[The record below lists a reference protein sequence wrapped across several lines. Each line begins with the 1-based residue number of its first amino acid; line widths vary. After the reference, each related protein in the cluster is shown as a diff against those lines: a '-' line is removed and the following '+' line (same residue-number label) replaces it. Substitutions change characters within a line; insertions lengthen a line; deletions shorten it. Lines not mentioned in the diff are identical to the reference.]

1 MIPKTQL
8 GLLVGALLALGCTGV
23 ASTTPETPAP
33 VGVCGAQLAAHY
45 RCSAGRGGDC
55 SRESSEVAACRLAEV
70 DAARSD
76 AERFDRA
83 SLLFWD
89 GGEIYGENDQR
100 EQAKAQ
106 LMSALPGVVADI
118 ERARGER
125 RYERAIS
132 RVRFVEGVVRQSLG
146 PFVLVEETPAWKSV
160 PRERELLA
168 EAVRFHLERF
178 DAQARA
184 GRPSSAAQH
193 ACRAATLGRELATQ
207 DAPAAAETSADIVR
221 ARQACEAAVNSPAR
235 RRRDVLLSGA
245 PSGLMR
251 NLAKAADGQAAAA
264 VSTPRLRVFDVQV
277 ELSETEPQKTVCV
290 EQRLDAYMVPG
301 GSAQS
306 RVERPC
312 IAWQTKSRLAF
323 SLELSWPADA
333 QGDARSVVGSHQRAG
348 EFNHDAPLGNPNEEA
363 KSLADARARKMTAE
377 QLLGTVQLDG
387 AVFAAVDALGV
398 IVALERGDADVLEE
412 ACSRLLEQEPADT
425 DAAALLF
432 PRLEPAFKACSKNTD
447 ELALYASPYSKGAL
461 GFVGYLRR

>member
-1 MIPKTQL
+1 MILKTQL

-45 RCSAGRGGDC
+45 RCSADRRGDC
-55 SRESSEVAACRLAEV
+55 KRESSEVAACRLAEV
-70 DAARSD
+70 DAASSD

-89 GGEIYGENDQR
+89 GGEIYGDNDQR
-100 EQAKAQ
+100 ERAKAQ
-106 LMSALPGVVADI
+106 LISALPGVVADI
-118 ERARGER
+118 KRTRRER

-146 PFVLVEETPAWKSV
+146 PFVMVEETAAWKSV

-193 ACRAATLGRELATQ
+193 ACRAATLGQEFATQ
-207 DAPAAAETSADIVR
+207 GAAAAASADIVR
-221 ARQACEAAVNSPAR
+221 ARQACEAAVNSPER

-251 NLAKAADGQAAAA
+251 NLAKAADGQATAAA
-264 VSTPRLRVFDVQV
+264 STPRLRVFDVQV
-277 ELSETEPQKTVCV
+277 ELSETEPKKSVCV
-290 EQRLDAYMVPG
+290 EQLLDGYMVPG
-301 GSAQS
+301 GLAQS

-333 QGDARSVVGSHQRAG
+333 AGAARSVVGSHQRAG

-363 KSLADARARKMTAE
+363 KSLADARARKMSAE
-377 QLLGTVQLDG
+377 QLLSTVQLDG
-387 AVFAAVDALGV
+387 SVFAAVDALGV
-398 IVALERGDADVLEE
+398 IVALERRDADVLEE

-425 DAAALLF
+425 DAAVRLF
-432 PRLEPAFKACSKNTD
+432 PGLEPAFRSCSKNND
-447 ELALYASPYSKGAL
+447 ELALYASPYAKGAL
-461 GFVGYLRR
+461 GFVGYLRH

>member
-1 MIPKTQL
+1 MILKTQL

-33 VGVCGAQLAAHY
+33 VGVCGAQLAAHS
-45 RCSAGRGGDC
+45 RCAADRGGDC
-55 SRESSEVAACRLAEV
+55 TRESSEVAACWLAEV
-70 DAARSD
+70 NAASSD

-89 GGEIYGENDQR
+89 GGEVYGENDQR

-106 LMSALPGVVADI
+106 LMRALPGVVADI
-118 ERARGER
+118 ERTRSER
-125 RYERAIS
+125 RYESAIS

-160 PRERELLA
+160 PRERELFA
-168 EAVRFHLERF
+168 EAVRFHVERF

-184 GRPSSAAQH
+184 GRPSSSARH

-207 DAPAAAETSADIVR
+207 DTSVATETAADVVR
-221 ARQACEAAVNSPAR
+221 ARQACEAAFTSPAR
-235 RRRDVLLSGA
+235 RRRDVLLSEA

-251 NLAKAADGQAAAA
+251 NLAKAADGQANAG
-264 VSTPRLRVFDVQV
+264 TPRLRVFDVQV

-333 QGDARSVVGSHQRAG
+333 AGPARSVLGGQQRAG
-348 EFNHDAPLGNPNEEA
+348 EFNHDMPLGNPNEEA

-377 QLLGTVQLDG
+377 QLLSTVQLDG

-412 ACSRLLEQEPADT
+412 ACARLLEQEPADT
-425 DAAALLF
+425 DAAARLF
-432 PRLEPAFKACSKNTD
+432 PRLEPAFRICPNDAD
-447 ELALYASPYSKGAL
+447 ELALYASPYSKGTL
-461 GFVGYLRR
+461 GFVGYLRH

>member
-8 GLLVGALLALGCTGV
+8 ELLVGALLALGCTGV

-33 VGVCGAQLAAHY
+33 VGVCGAQLAAHS
-45 RCSAGRGGDC
+45 RCAADRGGDC
-55 SRESSEVAACRLAEV
+55 TRESSEVAACRLAEV
-70 DAARSD
+70 GAASSD

-118 ERARGER
+118 DRARGER
-125 RYERAIS
+125 RYGSAIS

-146 PFVLVEETPAWKSV
+146 PFVLVEETAAWKSV
-160 PRERELLA
+160 PRERELLV
-168 EAVRFHLERF
+168 EAVRFHVERF

-193 ACRAATLGRELATQ
+193 ACRVATLGHEFATQ
-207 DAPAAAETSADIVR
+207 DASQETSADIVR

-251 NLAKAADGQAAAA
+251 NLAKAADGQAAVAA
-264 VSTPRLRVFDVQV
+264 STPRLRVFDVQV

-290 EQRLDAYMVPG
+290 EQLLDAHMVPG

-333 QGDARSVVGSHQRAG
+333 QGDARSVVGGHQRAG
-348 EFNHDAPLGNPNEEA
+348 EFNHDVPLGNPNEEA
-363 KSLADARARKMTAE
+363 KFFADARARKMSAE
-377 QLLGTVQLDG
+377 QLLGTVQLDA

-398 IVALERGDADVLEE
+398 IVALERSDADVLEE
-412 ACSRLLEQEPADT
+412 ACSRLLEQEPADQG
-425 DAAALLF
+425 AAALLF
-432 PRLEPAFKACSKNTD
+432 PSLEPAFKACSKNTD

-461 GFVGYLRR
+461 GFVGYLRH